1 MESRAPVAAF
11 TAAVTEAAGG
21 IASAST
27 ARRSLRLGFGA
38 VAVVNLGGLLLVL
51 LTGWP
56 GLLVA
61 VAAVVVAAVLATRFS
76 LRQVGGA
83 IGGLRSDLEG
93 MTAELDRA
101 HLDARLDPLTGLAN
115 QRAFREELARQV
127 AHAHD
132 AGRPLALAIL
142 DVDDLELVNDA
153 GGHDA
158 GDRLLAGVGR
168 LVRAASR
175 AADRTFRV
183 GGDEFALLLPN
194 TTAEEAYG
202 LVRRLLAQAAGGHP
216 TLRDVPRF
224 SFSAGISTCPAPSPD
239 GHRLAHHAEAALY
252 WAKRH
257 GRTEVQVFDPT
268 RHGTVGDERS
278 AEELAAAVS
287 RVAATRAL
295 RPVYQPIVSLAT
307 GHAVGFEG
315 LVRPSPQSGFVD
327 AHSLF
332 TAAEIADRIVELDL
346 AAVETIAARTA
357 GLVPG
362 TYLGLNLSPRTI
374 EAQQFNVSD
383 IIRIVRRHGLVP
395 DQIVLELTE
404 RETIEDLAR
413 LKANLGRVRAAGMR
427 VAADDV
433 GAGNA
438 GLRLLSEVAFDIV
451 KIDLSLVQKGVLQDS
466 SLNVLRGLREMAQ
479 RSGAVVVAEG
489 VETPEQLVVLRRL
502 GITAAQGYLL
512 GRPSERATASPVDL
526 DLIASMSNLD
536 QGSVAP

>member
-1 MESRAPVAAF
+1 MESRAPIAAF
-11 TAAVTEAAGG
+11 SAAVTEAAGG
-21 IASAST
+21 LVLASAV
-27 ARRSLRLGFGA
+27 RRSLLAGFGA
-38 VAVVNLGGLLLVL
+38 LVAVNFGGLLFVSLA
-51 LTGWP
+51 GWQ

-61 VAAVVVAAVLATRFS
+61 VAALAGASVLAARFS
-76 LRQVGGA
+76 LRRVGGA
-83 IGGLRSDLEG
+83 IGVLRSDLEG
-93 MTAELDRA
+93 VTAALDRA
-101 HLDARLDPLTGLAN
+101 HLDARLDPLTGLPN
-115 QRAFREELARQV
+115 QRAFQEELARQV
-127 AHAHD
+127 AHAHG
-132 AGRPLALAIL
+132 AGQLLALAIL
-142 DVDDLELVNDA
+142 DIDDLERVNDT

-158 GDRLLAGVGR
+158 GDRLLASVGR

-175 AADRTFRV
+175 TADRTFRV

-202 LVRRLLAQAAGGHP
+202 LVRRMLAQAAGGHP
-216 TLRDVPRF
+216 TLRDIPRF

-239 GHRLAHHAEAALY
+239 GRRLAHHADAALY

-257 GRTEVQVFDPT
+257 GRTEIQVFDPT

-307 GHAVGFEG
+307 GHVVGFEG
-315 LVRPSPQSGFVD
+315 LIRPSPQSGFAN

-332 TAAEIADRIVELDL
+332 TAAEVADRIVELDL
-346 AAVETIAARTA
+346 AAIETIAARTE
-357 GLVPG
+357 GLLPG
-362 TYLGLNLSPRTI
+362 TYLSLNLSPRTL
-374 EAQQFNVSD
+374 EAEQFNMSE
-383 IIRIVRRHGLVP
+383 IIRIVRRHGLAP

-404 RETIEDLAR
+404 RETIEDLSR
-413 LKANLGRVRAAGMR
+413 LKANLGRVRAAGIR

-466 SLNVLRGLREMAQ
+466 SLNVLRGLREMAH